1 VFIDFLVERFRGM
14 ARELAVEFGEHK
26 VMPLARRNS
35 VPAEA
40 SAEFFAGVAPTELR
54 LANGITLCSPN
65 STVLQKANVQAN
77 PAVVKSGRRVREPFL
92 ESARQENR

>member
-1 VFIDFLVERFRGM
+1 LELFTYHHPKGDQTIHPP
-14 ARELAVEFGEHK
+14 ARQ
-26 VMPLARRNS
+26 
-35 VPAEA
+35 AEA